1 VFPFGHLLTPFSEP
15 DVRLSPH
22 PALQGFKSLRF
33 FRSLHFRSHGTFTA
47 LLLLVDYS
55 ATFNPLPSFALW
67 LAFPT
72 SDYYDG
78 SDSLTSHRL
87 TASLNILIRVSHVH
101 VDGLYEIV

>member
-1 VFPFGHLLTPFSEP
+1 MFPDGHFLTPCSEP

-22 PALQGFKSLRF
+22 PALQGFDSLRF
-33 FRSLHFRSHGTFTA
+33 FRRLHFCSCGTFTA
-47 LLLLVDYS
+47 LLRLVDYS

-78 SDSLTSHRL
+78 SPTLL
-87 TASLNILIRVSHVH
+87 PVI
-101 VDGLYEIV
+101 G